1 QMSFAATTA
10 LVAVFAGLRDW
21 RHWQPPRW
29 ARRILTV
36 VISSA
41 VAGLATA
48 PFAAAHFNQI
58 SHYGLIAN
66 LLAVPVM
73 GALVMPLAVLAA
85 LLAPIGAS
93 WLPLWLM
100 RFPILWILG
109 VAHWVSGLDG
119 ALGHAISP
127 GPWVLPLIAGG
138 GLMLA
143 LFLGRARLIGLVPL
157 ALGFALWSMATRPP
171 LFGYAERGRGA
182 ARAIGGSGQEACVDR
197 RCTGDQPHWPRGAR

>member
-1 QMSFAATTA
+1 MALAALIILTLQPEALTEPGFQMSFAATTA

-66 LLAVPVM
+66 VLAVPVM
-73 GALVMPLAVLAA
+73 GAMVMPLAVLAA

-119 ALGHAISP
+119 ALGHAVSP
-127 GPWVLPLIAGG
+127 GPWVLPLFAGD

-143 LFLGRARLIGLVPL
+143 LFLGRAR
-157 ALGFALWSMATRPP
+157 
-171 LFGYAERGRGA
+171 
-182 ARAIGGSGQEACVDR
+182 
-197 RCTGDQPHWPRGAR
+197 